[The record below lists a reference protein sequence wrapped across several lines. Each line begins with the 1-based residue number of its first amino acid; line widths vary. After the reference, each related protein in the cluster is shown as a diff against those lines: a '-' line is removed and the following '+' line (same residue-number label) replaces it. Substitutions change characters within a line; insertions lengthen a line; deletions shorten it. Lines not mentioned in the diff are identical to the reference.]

1 MERRTPGSSVNG
13 DCYGESSFQDTD
25 VCDYDEN
32 MLPEL
37 LNSQV
42 DSTLQGLDMGAIKK
56 NSYERTRAAMA
67 VSTNYTKIESCNLI
81 YERLWLTC
89 SWEFSLSLLVLFIY
103 QFSSFSERKQL
114 W

>member
-1 MERRTPGSSVNG
+1 MERHTSASSVNG
-13 DCYGESSFQDTD
+13 DCYYDGESSYQDTD
-25 VCDYDEN
+25 VCDYDQN

-37 LNSQV
+37 LDSQI

-81 YERLWLTC
+81 YDRFMVDL
-89 SWEFSLSLLVLFIY
+89 
-103 QFSSFSERKQL
+103 QL
-114 W
+114 GV